1 MGCWGLRVESK
12 REQSVREQQLDNWT
26 TGETNDQSF
35 TIIESESLLIGLG
48 LGSNGCWSVISD
60 RAWAAEKVHFCPLF
74 SHLARHQQI
83 RVAVVRAFHP
93 PRVSTF
99 ILLETLL

>member
-74 SHLARHQQI
+74 LHLARHQQI
-83 RVAVVRAFHP
+83 RVAVVRAFH
-93 PRVSTF
+93 RREF
-99 ILLETLL
+99 KLLSC

>member
-1 MGCWGLRVESK
+1 MGFWWLRVESK

-48 LGSNGCWSVISD
+48 
-60 RAWAAEKVHFCPLF
+60 P
-74 SHLARHQQI
+74 ARQQ
-83 RVAVVRAFHP
+83 R
-93 PRVSTF
+93 
-99 ILLETLL
+99 LLVGH

>member
-1 MGCWGLRVESK
+1 MGCWWLRVESK

-60 RAWAAEKVHFCPLF
+60 RA
-74 SHLARHQQI
+74 
-83 RVAVVRAFHP
+83 
-93 PRVSTF
+93 
-99 ILLETLL
+99 